1 MKEDKKMKKM
11 KLTRMM
17 AYIGAG
23 SGVVLFG
30 LMGILPGSFLGGVL
44 GLNIAGTLFGMPVY
58 ASLAARLIVGVSML
72 MGVMVS
78 GLIFVSASA
87 VTGWLLG
94 YTIASV
100 RMVRPATAEV
110 KN

>member
-1 MKEDKKMKKM
+1 MKKRE
-11 KLTRMM
+11 LTRMM

-58 ASLAARLIVGVSML
+58 ASIAARLIVGVSML
-72 MGVMVS
+72 LGVMVS

-94 YTIASV
+94 YTIDSV
-100 RMVRPATAEV
+100 RMVRHVAAEA